1 MRLLFTL
8 LIAIPHLAIAYPV
21 AHYVGFGSGYTW
33 TEASFDDKVRALGAF
48 EETPSY
54 GDVSRAGLPW
64 SGFVG
69 FRFHPNY
76 GVEIGYRDYGNIEFT
91 KTLTTIDTSQS
102 KVSSSSVRQADI
114 STQGFYIEHVLSYA
128 LAKPLIIQA
137 RAGVLV
143 GSTRYT
149 DLETLTTITENGSP
163 LQVIQPNTSND
174 GFIKGQLAFSAL
186 YKQSETWFWRLQV
199 NQIDVDNPG
208 ESESFSHWFTSLSLE
223 YQLKE

>member
-8 LIAIPHLAIAYPV
+8 LIVIPHLAIAYPV
-21 AHYVGFGSGYTW
+21 GHYVGFGSGYTW

-54 GDVSRAGLPW
+54 GDVSRSDLPW
-64 SGFVG
+64 HGFVG

-76 GVEIGYRDYGNIEFT
+76 GVEVGYRDYGSIEFT

-102 KVSSSSVRQADI
+102 KVTSSSVRQADI

-149 DLETLTTITENGSP
+149 DLETLTTITENDTP
-163 LQVIQPNTSND
+163 LQVVQPNTSSD

-186 YKQSETWFWRLQV
+186 YKPSGDWFWRLQV
-199 NQIDVDNPG
+199 NQIDIDNPG